1 MAIAGVLIG
10 AICDEFPISLPV
22 LIGQLGGLAIVLCG
36 SVLMA
41 DGLMAVIWADKGGKL
56 MWLFWLIMCAICG
69 ALVMTANRS
78 VTGSSG
84 RWWLCGN
91 SGDR

>member
-1 MAIAGVLIG
+1 MRDRGMKAMDTKIKSNKKNLAYGMWMAIAGVLIG

-41 DGLMAVIWADKGGKL
+41 DGLMAVIWADKGGE
-56 MWLFWLIMCAICG
+56 
-69 ALVMTANRS
+69 S
-78 VTGSSG
+78 
-84 RWWLCGN
+84 LCGY
-91 SGDR
+91 SGL